1 VSGQVCIRNTTA
13 QLQLHVIYKTF
24 QARARGAANIYAG
37 SLEDGV
43 VLNHLCR
50 GAWRMGWCSTIYAGS
65 LEDGVVLNHLCGEL
79 GVGRGAGTSG
89 TEEGLRRNAVSIYVL
104 CCGSPEG

>member
-1 VSGQVCIRNTTA
+1 MSGQVCIRNTTA

-43 VLNHLCR
+43 VLNHLC
-50 GAWRMGWCSTIYAGS
+50 
-65 LEDGVVLNHLCGEL
+65 GEL

-89 TEEGLRRNAVSIYVL
+89 TEEGLRRNAVSIYAL
-104 CCGSPEG
+104 RCGSPEGWP